1 MHGNV
6 FVNYL
11 PRWFYCRPLETPF
24 AEQKVYL
31 LDCIG
36 DIRGKSTKKLL
47 ASVLVYCTLA
57 RGLLFLMHI
66 KDPVLTD
73 LG

>member
-1 MHGNV
+1 MVLLQASGDT
-6 FVNYL
+6 F
-11 PRWFYCRPLETPF
+11 CR
-24 AEQKVYL
+24 AKSYL

-57 RGLLFLMHI
+57 RDLLFLMHI